1 MKVRVLFFGAT
12 AAAVG
17 KRETFIELRP
27 NSNVATA
34 LDSVLKNHPALESQK
49 LLFSINEEYVRP
61 DTSLSD
67 GDDLAVF
74 TPVSGG

>member
-17 KRETFIELRP
+17 KRETFIELGP
-27 NSNVATA
+27 NSKVATA
-34 LDSVLKNHPALESQK
+34 LDSVLKNYPTLESHK
-49 LLFSINEEYVRP
+49 LLFSINEEYVKP
-61 DTSLSD
+61 DTRLSD